1 MSAGIFE
8 SSTIPVLEQVVNF
21 AQARHAVL
29 AGNIANLD
37 TPGYRVRDLSVETF
51 QQRLNEAVEARR
63 QTHEPLSPGLI
74 GETPDDAM
82 QRVRDSMKTIL
93 FHDGSDVGLEQQIT
107 EIAKNQALHN
117 MAIAIMSSQFR
128 LLQAAISERV

>member
-63 QTHEPLSPGLI
+63 QSHEPLSPGLI